1 MAAGDNDLCVS
12 VMTTYELA
20 LLYRRRRLL
29 GREAELDRTLHR
41 QGFEALPVTSE
52 HALTAAALADVHG
65 DPIDRVLVAQ
75 TLIERLTLVSKD
87 RLLARYGVPVLW

>member
-1 MAAGDNDLCVS
+1 MAAAASDLCVS

-29 GREAELDRTLHR
+29 GREAELERTLR
-41 QGFEALPVTSE
+41 QQGFMALPVTSE
-52 HALTAAALADVHG
+52 HALAAAALADVHG

-75 TLIERLTLVSKD
+75 ALVEHLTLVSKD
-87 RLLARYGVPVLW
+87 RQLARYGVPVLW